1 MEVISGDTTV
11 DIAALNEK
19 INRESAFVD
28 VLGLELGKTIVGQKY
43 MVERLLLAMLGNGH
57 ILLEGVPGLAK
68 TLAIK
73 SLAQAI
79 HAKFSRIQFTPDL
92 LPADLVGTMI
102 YNQKDNEFVV
112 KKGPVFAN
120 FVLADEINRAP
131 AKVQSAL
138 LEAMQEKQVTIGEHT
153 YKIEDPFLVLATQ
166 NPIEQEGT
174 YPLPEAQVD
183 RFMLKAV
190 ITYPK
195 REEEQLIIRQN
206 MQMNDKQINAVVK
219 KEEIVA
225 ARSTV
230 REVYMDEKIE
240 RYILDIV
247 FATRKP
253 EDYKLNK
260 LKSLITYGGSPRAS
274 INLAIAAKAYAFIKR
289 RGYVIPEDVRAI
301 CFDVMRHR
309 IGLTYEAEA
318 ENITSEEVISEILN
332 AVEVP

>member
-1 MEVISGDTTV
+1 MDIISGNTTV
-11 DIAALNEK
+11 DIASLNEK

-28 VLGLELGKTIVGQKY
+28 VLSLELGKAIVGQKY
-43 MVERLLLAMLGNGH
+43 MVERLMLALLANGH

-73 SLAQAI
+73 SLASAI
-79 HAKFSRIQFTPDL
+79 NAKFSRIQFTPDL
-92 LPADLVGTMI
+92 LPADLTGTMI
-102 YNQKDNEFVV
+102 FNQKESNFIV
-112 KKGPVFAN
+112 KKGPIFAN
-120 FVLADEINRAP
+120 LILADEINRAP

-138 LEAMQEKQVTIGEHT
+138 LEAMQEKQVTIGENT
-153 YKIEDPFLVLATQ
+153 FKLEEPFLVLATQ

-183 RFMLKAV
+183 RFMLKV
-190 ITYPK
+190 VVTYPK
-195 REEEQLIIRQN
+195 KEEERMIIRQN
-206 MQMNDKQINAVVK
+206 MEYAGKTINPVVNQQ
-219 KEEIVA
+219 EILN
-225 ARSTV
+225 ARKTV

-247 FATRKP
+247 FATRNP
-253 EDYKLNK
+253 EEYKLNK
-260 LKSLITYGGSPRAS
+260 LKALINYGASPRAS
-274 INLAIAAKAYAFIKR
+274 INLALAAKAYAFIKR
-289 RGYVIPEDVRAI
+289 RGYVIPEDIRAI

-318 ENITSEEVISEILN
+318 ENVTSEEVVSEILN

>member
-1 MEVISGDTTV
+1 MEVISGNTTV

-28 VLGLELGKTIVGQKY
+28 VLNMELGKTIVGQKY
-43 MVERLLLAMLGNGH
+43 MLERLLLAMLSNGH

-102 YNQKDNEFVV
+102 YNQKDQDFVV

-138 LEAMQEKQVTIGEHT
+138 LEAMQEKQVTIGDNT

-195 REEEQLIIRQN
+195 KEEEQLIIRQN
-206 MQMNDKQINAVVK
+206 MQINDKQINPVVK
-219 KEEIVA
+219 KEDIVA
-225 ARSTV
+225 ARKTV

-260 LKSLITYGGSPRAS
+260 LKPLISYGGSPRAS

-309 IGLTYEAEA
+309 VGLTYEAEA